1 VSNEVST
8 DNSKT
13 ENENTPA
20 AVEGEIKPE
29 SSSKCS
35 PPSNI
40 LYDTLTSAML
50 MLSLLIA
57 CFSKYKYSKELIRS
71 RQCSAKNNC
80 GTFWN
85 YKIKVIELISFIS

>member
-1 VSNEVST
+1 MSNEVST

-13 ENENTPA
+13 DHENTPA

-57 CFSKYKYSKELIRS
+57 CFSKYKYSNVVL
-71 RQCSAKNNC
+71 
-80 GTFWN
+80 
-85 YKIKVIELISFIS
+85 KITAGLFEIIK